1 MGMKPIGIWVAVAV
15 LSSCGQ
21 VTYREEASAIGSHS
35 VQLSGGIARDNVYG
49 GSAYMKRVAPSAQA
63 EIRAPQIPAPITGQQ
78 QDTERY
84 AAMKDNVV
92 KEVSKEPISTFSADV
107 DTGSYANV
115 RRFLNSGRLPPVDAV
130 RVEELINY
138 FPLDKTLKAEQ
149 PHPFALS
156 TEVVASPWLQDAK
169 LLRIVLEAQEQKTA
183 EMPPAHLVF
192 LVDVSGSMA
201 AENKLPL
208 VQKTLRL
215 LTEQLRAEDMV
226 SIVTYAS
233 GTEVVLQAATGREK
247 KAILAAIDKLKAG
260 GSTAGAN
267 AMEKAYQIAKTH
279 QLKDGINRILMA
291 TDGDFNVG
299 TVDFSTLKG
308 RVAEQR
314 KNGISLT
321 TLGFGTGNYN
331 EQLMEQLADAGDG
344 NYSYID
350 TEKEAKKVLQQQLSS
365 TLSTVASDV
374 KIQVEFNP
382 STVSQYRLIGYE
394 NRILN
399 QEDFNNDNKDAG
411 EIGAGHVVTA
421 LYELVPQGKQGWLTP
436 SRYQNQAVKSGLG
449 HEYAIVNVRYKP
461 VGKSSSVLLSRPVN
475 TDSKPLSQASS
486 DTRFAVAVAS
496 YGQLLRGGDMVG
508 KQTWQDVRQ
517 LAQGAKGKDAF
528 GLRAEFL
535 ELLSKAQQLSGQ
547 AKQ

>member
-1 MGMKPIGIWVAVAV
+1 MGMKPISILVAVAV

-21 VTYREEASAIGSHS
+21 VTYREAASATGANS
-35 VQLSGGIARDNVYG
+35 VQLSGSIARDNVYG
-49 GSAYMKRVAPSAQA
+49 GAASMRRVAPLARA
-63 EIRAPQIPAPITGQQ
+63 ENLAFQIPAPMTGQRP
-78 QDTERY
+78 DTERY

-138 FPLDKTLKAEQ
+138 FPLDKSMKAEQ

-192 LVDVSGSMA
+192 LVDVSGSMT

-233 GTEVVLQAATGREK
+233 GTDVVLQAATGREK
-247 KAILAAIDKLKAG
+247 KAIMAAIDKLKAG

-267 AMEKAYQIAKTH
+267 AMEKAYQIAKNH

-382 STVSQYRLIGYE
+382 NTVSQYRLIGYE
-394 NRILN
+394 NRVLN

-421 LYELVPQGKQGWLTP
+421 LYELVPQGKQGWLSP

-449 HEYAIVNVRYKP
+449 HEYAVVNVRYKP

-508 KQTWQDVRQ
+508 KQTWQDVQQ
-517 LAQGAKGKDAF
+517 LAQGAKGKDVF

-535 ELLSKAQQLSGQ
+535 ELLGKAQQLSSQ